1 MTAEL
6 FVQTVSAFFNGC
18 CLFAKTMQAN
28 PIGALVLL
36 AMVAF
41 AVLALWLHKRPVPDA
56 ASHRV
61 KRPTVKKRPI
71 SKIDA
76 DR

>member
-1 MTAEL
+1 MTTEL
-6 FVQTVSAFFNGC
+6 FIQIVSAFFNGC

-28 PIGALVLL
+28 PVGAFVLL
-36 AMVAF
+36 AMAGF
-41 AVLALWLHKRPVPDA
+41 AVFALWLHKRPVLHA
-56 ASHRV
+56 ASRRV
-61 KRPTVKKRPI
+61 KRPTVKKRST